1 VVGYGADPVAC
12 LEELTRIASACVAGN
27 HDHAATGLLDDG
39 WFNPFARVAVQW
51 TARQLSR
58 HHRKVINAL
67 PLITTVEDATLV
79 HSSPVDPSEW
89 EYLIDRED
97 GVAAFRSF
105 PTRLCFVG
113 HSHLSAVWCEAPEG
127 YDFSREVT
135 SVALK
140 PEHRYLINVGSVG
153 QPRDRDPRASCA
165 IWDTQAQTVEIRR
178 VPYDLTTTQSKIRAA
193 GLPRILADRLSHGS

>member
-1 VVGYGADPVAC
+1 M
-12 LEELTRIASACVAGN
+12 
-27 HDHAATGLLDDG
+27 
-39 WFNPFARVAVQW
+39 QW

-67 PLITTVEDATLV
+67 PLITRVEDATLV

-113 HSHLSAVWCEAPEG
+113 HSHLTAVWCEAPEG

-135 SVALK
+135 SVTLK

-165 IWDTQAQTVEIRR
+165 IWDTQAQTAEIRR

-193 GLPRILADRLSHGS
+193 GLPRVLADRLSYGS